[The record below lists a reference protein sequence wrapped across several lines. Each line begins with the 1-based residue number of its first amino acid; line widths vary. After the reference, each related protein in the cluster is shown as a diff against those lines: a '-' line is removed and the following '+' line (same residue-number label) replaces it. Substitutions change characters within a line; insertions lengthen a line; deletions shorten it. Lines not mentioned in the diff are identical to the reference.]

1 MIALLSSIK
10 SISYSAANSLI
21 TLLILLWVKIISSS
35 ETLKL
40 FLSLKDEATSGQRV
54 KTIGLIPLYFK
65 IVII

>member
-40 FLSLKDEATSGQRV
+40 FLNLKDEATSGQRV